1 MMTATQERAR
11 ELTARAIMAIGAD
24 PGTRA
29 AAQSA
34 LVEYAARGP
43 EAARAVGRSLTAA
56 LHQRLGELW
65 QAGWEPA
72 DLHRVATRGL
82 PWLRR
87 LLAPELEVLGDA
99 MAAELGGYAPGTV
112 EPRWQ
117 AQLADVGARTWWPG
131 SSDHLTARA
140 HSTES
145 GWQQVGPA
153 ALQVL
158 ELFGRLPELQVL
170 GALPGRADAASRA
183 ATQRAGQVDQR
194 MLRRVRA
201 LLAKAESTPYPAEA
215 ETFTAAAQAMMARH
229 SIDAAMLDAAGKDRD
244 PGRSGPAAI
253 RVGTDRPYES
263 PKALLLDQ
271 VARANRCRTVW
282 SKELGFATVLGFS
295 PDLRAVETLFTSLL
309 VQSTAAM
316 GREGSRKTAWG
327 RSRTRSF
334 RHSFLMS
341 YAIRIGERLNEVTR
355 AEEDR
360 AGETATGSTAEEDAG
375 PTGAEVVPVLA
386 ARAAE
391 VDAATT
397 AMFPHLVQHR
407 TTRVGDAEG
416 WHRGR
421 AAADE
426 ASLTALEPLPA
437 S

>member
-1 MMTATQERAR
+1 MMMTATQERAR

-170 GALPGRADAASRA
+170 GALPGRPDAASRA
-183 ATQRAGQVDQR
+183 ATHRAGQVD
-194 MLRRVRA
+194 
-201 LLAKAESTPYPAEA
+201 
-215 ETFTAAAQAMMARH
+215 H
-229 SIDAAMLDAAGKDRD
+229 
-244 PGRSGPAAI
+244 
-253 RVGTDRPYES
+253 
-263 PKALLLDQ
+263 
-271 VARANRCRTVW
+271 
-282 SKELGFATVLGFS
+282 
-295 PDLRAVETLFTSLL
+295 
-309 VQSTAAM
+309 
-316 GREGSRKTAWG
+316 
-327 RSRTRSF
+327 
-334 RHSFLMS
+334 
-341 YAIRIGERLNEVTR
+341 
-355 AEEDR
+355 
-360 AGETATGSTAEEDAG
+360 
-375 PTGAEVVPVLA
+375 
-386 ARAAE
+386 
-391 VDAATT
+391 
-397 AMFPHLVQHR
+397 
-407 TTRVGDAEG
+407 
-416 WHRGR
+416 
-421 AAADE
+421 
-426 ASLTALEPLPA
+426 
-437 S
+437 